1 MIKKVLLSGLM
12 LLSLH
17 TFAQQGTASP
27 YSFYGIG
34 DIKFKGTVE
43 NRAMGGIGFTTDSI
57 HLNLQNPASLPTLKL
72 TTFSVAGT
80 FSPVKLKNSTANE
93 KAQRTTFDYLS
104 VGFPAGKIGINF
116 GLMPYSNVGYKIQK
130 NETGQTSIYEGNG
143 GVNRFFVGAGYEL
156 NSKFSLGL
164 ELAYDFG
171 DIDKSSNVDKDGVQY
186 SSFETNNYQISGLN
200 VKAGLN
206 FKTKIKKIDLIS
218 NATFSPA
225 SRLNYKHT
233 RFVGTQRGNDAEE
246 VSVPD
251 SKNNISPKFSI
262 GSGIGQDKK
271 WFVGLES
278 VFQGKSEYPDVDV
291 DNVSYESTSRISL
304 GGYYIPNYNSYSN
317 YFSRIVYRA
326 GYRYENI
333 GLVLNSK
340 SIKDKAFTLGLGFPL
355 GGFSNINFSY
365 ELGKRGTIS
374 SGLIQENY
382 QNFSVGLSFNDRWFV
397 KRKYD

>member
-1 MIKKVLLSGLM
+1 M
-12 LLSLH
+12 LFSLH
-17 TFAQQGTASP
+17 TFAQEGTASP

-34 DIKFKGTVE
+34 EIKFKGTVE
-43 NRAMGGIGFTTDSI
+43 NRAMGGLGIVTDSI
-57 HLNLQNPASLPTLKL
+57 HLNLQNPASLPALKL
-72 TTFSVAGT
+72 TTFTVSGT
-80 FSPVKLKNSTANE
+80 FSPSKLKGSVAEENS
-93 KAQRTTFDYLS
+93 QRTTFDYLS
-104 VGFPAGKIGINF
+104 VAFPVGKMGVSF
-116 GLMPYSNVGYKIQK
+116 GLMPYSSVGYKIQK
-130 NETGQTSIYEGNG
+130 RESSQYSVYEGKG
-143 GVNRFFVGAGYEL
+143 GVNRFFVGAGYQL
-156 NSKFSLGL
+156 NTKFSLGL
-164 ELAYDFG
+164 DLAYDFG

-206 FKTKIKKIDLIS
+206 FKTKFKKIDFIS
-218 NATFSPA
+218 NATFSPT
-225 SRLNYKHT
+225 SKLKYKHT
-233 RFVGTQRGNDAEE
+233 RFVGTQRGNDTEE

-251 SKNNISPKFSI
+251 SKVSVSPKFSI

-271 WFVGLES
+271 WFVGVES
-278 VFQGKSEYPDVDV
+278 TFQGKGKYPDDV
-291 DNVSYESTSRISL
+291 IDNVSYDSTSKISL

-317 YFSRIVYRA
+317 YFKKIVYRA

-340 SIKDKAFTLGLGFPL
+340 SIKDKALTLGLGFPL
-355 GGFSNINFSY
+355 GGFSNVNFSY

-382 QNFSVGLSFNDRWFV
+382 QNFSIGLSFNDKWFN